1 MTSSPTQR
9 PAKLPF
15 WCTVGSSYAMP
26 FSHLGTLG
34 RATWLWLAVMTPV
47 LLAFSWF
54 LAPLLANFMAKIG
67 TPAGVAIDWQLQL
80 LSYLKQLVVL

>member
-1 MTSSPTQR
+1 
-9 PAKLPF
+9 
-15 WCTVGSSYAMP
+15 
-26 FSHLGTLG
+26 
-34 RATWLWLAVMTPV
+34 MTPV

>member
-1 MTSSPTQR
+1 MTSSATPLPT
-9 PAKLPF
+9 KLPF